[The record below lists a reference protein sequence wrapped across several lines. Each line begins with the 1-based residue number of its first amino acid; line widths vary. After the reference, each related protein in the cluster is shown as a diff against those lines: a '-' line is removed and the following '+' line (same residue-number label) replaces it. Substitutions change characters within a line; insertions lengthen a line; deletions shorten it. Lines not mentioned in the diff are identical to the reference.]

1 MISRLSEVSTT
12 RDLTGI
18 NRPINAQTGTTYT
31 LVFDDRG
38 KILEFNNSSA
48 ITVTVPADSTTAF
61 YDGDVMEV
69 VQTGTGTVTFSAA
82 GGVTINGFNGSL
94 SLNGQWAS
102 ATLVKRSANTWELLS
117 KNVVASRSVGSS
129 AYDGITLNAQT
140 GTTYTLA
147 LSDAHKL
154 VTLNNASGI
163 TLTVPTNGSVAFAIG
178 DQVNIMQLGAGQ
190 VTVSSSATIR
200 SQGSKTKL
208 NGQYSLATLVKI
220 ASDEWVLVGN
230 VTTATV

>member
-1 MISRLSEVSTT
+1 
-12 RDLTGI
+12 
-18 NRPINAQTGTTYT
+18 
-31 LVFDDRG
+31 
-38 KILEFNNSSA
+38 
-48 ITVTVPADSTTAF
+48 
-61 YDGDVMEV
+61 
-69 VQTGTGTVTFSAA
+69 
-82 GGVTINGFNGSL
+82 
-94 SLNGQWAS
+94 
-102 ATLVKRSANTWELLS
+102 
-117 KNVVASRSVGSS
+117 VVASRSVGSS